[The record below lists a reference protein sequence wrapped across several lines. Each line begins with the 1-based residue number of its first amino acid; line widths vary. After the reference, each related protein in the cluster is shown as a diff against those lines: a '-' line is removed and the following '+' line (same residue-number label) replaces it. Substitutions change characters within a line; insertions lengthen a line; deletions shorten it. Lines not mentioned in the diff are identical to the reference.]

1 MTTYLIS
8 CENATCAVPEAY
20 REIFRGQEE
29 VLTSSEGWEPGSLN
43 LAQGFA
49 MKLRTPLVHGDVTR
63 LLMDF
68 EKDGEDRWSR
78 FSLTLPE
85 ATRNKIVDRH
95 ARPYLTMLH
104 QRISEDLR
112 RYQSVLH
119 LIVHTHPEPDGRVRM
134 ETPKGAGLAETIAM
148 AWGAALKG
156 RDLDAVHVPN
166 ATPTP
171 LAAGFS
177 GAYPAAQYAQIRLSV
192 SQSFFLDGRPLRWET
207 LKKLLLETLQPA
219 VESVAPVSVPES
231 PSTLSDPSSAA
242 PSSR

>member
-20 REIFRGQEE
+20 REVFRGQEE

-85 ATRNKIVDRH
+85 ATRAKIVDRH
-95 ARPYLTMLH
+95 ARPYLAMLR
-104 QRISEDLR
+104 QRVNEDLR

-119 LIVHTHPEPDGRVRM
+119 LFVHTHAEPDGRVCM
-134 ETPKGAGLAETIAM
+134 ETPQGAGLAEKIAT
-148 AWGAALKG
+148 AWSIALRG
-156 RDLDAVHVPN
+156 RDLDAVHLSN

-171 LAAGFS
+171 LAAGLS
-177 GAYPAAQYAQIRLSV
+177 STYPADQYAQVRLSV
-192 SQSFFLDGRPLRWET
+192 SQSFFLEGRPLRWET

-219 VESVAPVSVPES
+219 VESVVPIGVPES
-231 PSTLSDPSSAA
+231 PLTVPDPSSAA
-242 PSSR
+242 PSNR